1 MPHKSPSA
9 APLPTRSRLR
19 RGVYAGAGVVLV
31 GIGAVGVFV
40 PGLPT
45 TIWLMAA
52 SFLFARSSPKLEAR
66 LIRNRFF
73 GPYLVYLDRPA
84 HMPRRAKVSA
94 TALMCGSASIS
105 TGLLAAG
112 DQLGWGLGL
121 GIPAAALAG
130 TWFVWNFGRSRLAA
144 GDSGFGPL
152 QVCADAAGERAA
164 AAQAA

>member
-1 MPHKSPSA
+1 MSLVATNA

-52 SFLFARSSPKLEAR
+52 SFLFARSSPTLEAR

-94 TALMCGSASIS
+94 TVLMCGSASIS
-105 TGLLAAG
+105 MSLLAAG

-121 GIPAAALAG
+121 GIPGAALAG
-130 TWFVWNFGRSRLAA
+130 TWFVWNFGRTRLAGGA
-144 GDSGFGPL
+144 RSASML
-152 QVCADAAGERAA
+152 QVCADASAERAA

>member
-1 MPHKSPSA
+1 MPLVATTA
-9 APLPTRSRLR
+9 APLPTRSRMR

-52 SFLFARSSPKLEAR
+52 SFLFARSSPTLEAR

-84 HMPRRAKVSA
+84 HMPRHAKVSA
-94 TALMCGSASIS
+94 TVLMCGSASIS
-105 TGLLAAG
+105 MALLAAG

-121 GIPAAALAG
+121 GIPTAAMAG
-130 TWFVWNFGRSRLAA
+130 TWFVWNFGRTRLAG
-144 GDSGFGPL
+144 GDANFGPL
-152 QVCADAAGERAA
+152 QVCADSPAERTA

>member
-1 MPHKSPSA
+1 MPLVATTA
-9 APLPTRSRLR
+9 APPPKRSRLR

-52 SFLFARSSPKLEAR
+52 SFLFARSSPTLEAR

-84 HMPRRAKVSA
+84 TMPRRAKVTACLLMWGSSIASLLILASRDALPAWLAA
-94 TALMCGSASIS
+94 TIVVAASI
-105 TGLLAAG
+105 
-112 DQLGWGLGL
+112 
-121 GIPAAALAG
+121 G
-130 TWFVWNFGRSRLAA
+130 TWVVWRLGRIR
-144 GDSGFGPL
+144 D
-152 QVCADAAGERAA
+152 
-164 AAQAA
+164 

>member
-1 MPHKSPSA
+1 MEDACPIQREPVAWFKDP
-9 APLPTRSRLR
+9 R
-19 RGVYAGAGVVLV
+19 RWAFA
-31 GIGAVGVFV
+31 GIGLASAGLGWLGVFV

-84 HMPRRAKVSA
+84 HMPRHAKVSA
-94 TALMCGSASIS
+94 TVLMCGSASIS
-105 TGLLAAG
+105 TARLAAA

-121 GIPAAALAG
+121 GIPGAAMAG
-130 TWFVWNFGRSRLAA
+130 TWFVWNFGRSRCA
-144 GDSGFGPL
+144 GNSGFGPL
-152 QVCADAAGERAA
+152 QVCADASTERAT